1 MSNISAIPPAELA
14 AIILCGGQS
23 RRFGTDKAL
32 APRSGRTLLQR
43 AIECVGARAEDVIL
57 ACGPER
63 RYEEYGPTLAL
74 DPPDVSGPLAGMM
87 AGLACTERPYVFILA
102 VDLVEASPAALDQL
116 LEAMVGA
123 DPPVDLVMP
132 RSERGLEPMLFL
144 GHRVALSAAIRKL
157 GTTTDPAP
165 RHLPD
170 YLATRI
176 IQVPDD
182 PANALCR
189 ALANVN
195 TGEDLKSLGG

>member
-1 MSNISAIPPAELA
+1 MSATPAIPPDQLA

-23 RRFGTDKAL
+23 RRFGADKAL
-32 APRSGRTLLQR
+32 ALRNGRTLLQR
-43 AIECVGARAEDVIL
+43 AIECAGARADEVIL

-87 AGLACTERPYVFILA
+87 AGLACTERPYVLFLA
-102 VDLVEASPAALDQL
+102 VDLVNATPAALDQL
-116 LEAMVGA
+116 IEALITA

-132 RSERGLEPMLFL
+132 RTVRGLEPMLSL
-144 GHRVALSAAIRKL
+144 GHRLALSAAIRQL
-157 GTTTDPAP
+157 ATTTDPAP
-165 RHLPD
+165 RYLPD
-170 YLATRI
+170 HLATRI

-182 PANALCR
+182 PANTLCR

-195 TGEDLKSLGG
+195 TGEDLELLGG